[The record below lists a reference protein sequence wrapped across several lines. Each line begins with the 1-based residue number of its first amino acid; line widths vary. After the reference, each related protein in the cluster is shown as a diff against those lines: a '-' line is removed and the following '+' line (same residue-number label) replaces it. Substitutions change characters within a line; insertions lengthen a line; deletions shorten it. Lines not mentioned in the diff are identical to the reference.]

1 MRSILSAISA
11 CAILAACSGSGST
24 GLPPLPENGAAPRQQ
39 AAGAPPPNAIS
50 AAPPARAGGPPTN
63 VSPPLTAAPG
73 PVTPSNPSTGIV
85 DVNRSRTQALGPNSP
100 PPSSF
105 ENSCAP
111 APYLFQ
117 SKAGYEAVRVK
128 DCRNDQLVYLPSSA
142 QAQINI
148 YVEDCQ
154 RRCGAR

>member
-1 MRSILSAISA
+1 MRSILSAFCA
-11 CAILAACSGSGST
+11 CAILTACSGPGST
-24 GLPPLPENGAAPRQQ
+24 GLPPLPESGSGATAPSQ
-39 AAGAPPPNAIS
+39 APPPNAIS
-50 AAPPARAGGPPTN
+50 VAPSVRPGPPTQ
-63 VSPPLTAAPG
+63 VTARPG
-73 PVTPSNPSTGIV
+73 PVTASNPSTGIV
-85 DVNRSRTQALGPNSP
+85 DVNRSVAQPLGPNSP

-128 DCRNDQLVYLPSSA
+128 DCKNDQLVYLPSSA